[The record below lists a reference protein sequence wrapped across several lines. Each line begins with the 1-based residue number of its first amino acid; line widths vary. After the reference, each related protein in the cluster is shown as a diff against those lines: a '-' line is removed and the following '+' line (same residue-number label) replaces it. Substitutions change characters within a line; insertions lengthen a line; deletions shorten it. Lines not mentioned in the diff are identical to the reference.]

1 MKRPTILDIARAAG
15 VSKGAVSF
23 ALNGRPGVSE
33 QTRARVK
40 AVAEQLGWEAG
51 GAARTLSDGR
61 AGAVGLVVGRHPD
74 VLDAEPFFMT
84 LIAGIQRELGTG
96 PASLLLRVAE
106 DRENEPAIYRQWY
119 AEHRVDGILLV
130 DLLTGDPRPDVLAE
144 LGLPAV
150 VLGGPLG
157 RPELPSVWIDDS
169 AAIGAV
175 LEHFA
180 ALGHRRVLRVAGPE
194 RLAHTQARSAVFA
207 EAATR
212 AGIPAWTVHADYTE
226 AGGATTAR
234 RALRWRPP
242 PTAMLFD
249 NDVMAVA
256 ALGVAHALGVSVPGE
271 LSVIAWDDSV
281 LCRLARPALTAV
293 RRPIGEY
300 GALAVSVLRR
310 LIDGRDV
317 AADTRT
323 SAAVQLVHRA
333 STAPPRPCH
342 ASQVV

>member
-33 QTRARVK
+33 QTRARIK
-40 AVAEQLGWEAG
+40 AVAEQLGWEADG
-51 GAARTLSDGR
+51 GARAFSDGR
-61 AGAVGLVVGRHPD
+61 AGAVGLVVDRHPD

-96 PASLLLRVAE
+96 PASLLLRVAP
-106 DRENEPAIYRQWY
+106 DRANEPAIYRQWY
-119 AEHRVDGILLV
+119 AERRVDGVLLV

-169 AAIGAV
+169 AVIGAV

-194 RLAHTQARSAVFA
+194 RFAHTQVRSAAFA
-207 EAATR
+207 EAAAR
-212 AGIPAWTVHADYTE
+212 AGIRAARIVHADYTDV
-226 AGGATTAR
+226 GGATMAR
-234 RALRWRPP
+234 RALTWRRP

-256 ALGVAHALGVSVPGE
+256 ALDAARALGVSVPAE
-271 LSVIAWDDSV
+271 LSVVAWDDSM

-310 LIDGRDV
+310 LIDGREV

-333 STAPPRPCH
+333 STAPPR
-342 ASQVV
+342 